1 MVGARGESNEKEVN
15 ETRINE
21 MVAFLTVS
29 KGDQNRNLLCFLL
42 LYPIFTLRSICHGE
56 ALVKL

>member
-21 MVAFLTVS
+21 TVAFLTVS
-29 KGDQNRNLLCFLL
+29 EGDQNRNLLFFLL
-42 LYPIFTLRSICHGE
+42 LYPIFTL
-56 ALVKL
+56 

>member
-21 MVAFLTVS
+21 TVAFLTVS
-29 KGDQNRNLLCFLL
+29 EGDRNRNLPCFLL
-42 LYPIFTLRSICHGE
+42 LYPVFTLRSVRHGE